1 MHTIGEVIAH
11 FAAGAELVTL
21 KRAAWGATIEIVRQ
35 YSATENQRSA
45 ASRGASVRALA
56 VR

>member
-21 KRAAWGATIEIVRQ
+21 KRAEWGAIIEIVRQ

-56 VR
+56 AR